1 MVLSGIHSIICRRA
15 IHIAVNHG
23 SGIYPTVPEP

>member
-23 SGIYPTVPEP
+23 SGIYPTVPEL